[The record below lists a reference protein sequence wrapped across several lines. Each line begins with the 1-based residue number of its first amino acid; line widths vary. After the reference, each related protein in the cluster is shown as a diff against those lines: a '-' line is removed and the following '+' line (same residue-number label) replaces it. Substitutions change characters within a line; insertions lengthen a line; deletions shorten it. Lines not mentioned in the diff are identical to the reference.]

1 MLANFTRYLTY
12 RPANNVK
19 RTIAYLIDTLPIQMG
34 LYLVS
39 HAFFGISPIVDPTSP
54 PSVQAE
60 ALQARFLIGFGT
72 LGIWILYCILAE
84 LSPLRGTYG
93 KVAMGILVRPVKGTK
108 LSFGQVLG
116 RNAAKAISFLPC
128 CLGFFFAYFTNGNR
142 AWHDSLSGTAV
153 SDHR

>member
-1 MLANFTRYLTY
+1 MLANFMRYLTY

-39 HAFFGISPIVDPTSP
+39 HAFFGVSPIVDPTSP
-54 PSVQAE
+54 PSVQAD

-93 KVAMGILVRPVKGTK
+93 KVAMGIRVRPVKGTK

-116 RNAAKAISFLPC
+116 RNAAKVISVLPC
-128 CLGFFFAYFTNGNR
+128 CLGFVFAYFTNGNR

>member
-1 MLANFTRYLTY
+1 MLANFMRYLTY

-39 HAFFGISPIVDPTSP
+39 HAFFGVSPIVDPTSP
-54 PSVQAE
+54 PSVQAD

-93 KVAMGILVRPVKGTK
+93 KVAMGIRVRPVKGTK

-116 RNAAKAISFLPC
+116 RNAAKVISFLPC

-153 SDHR
+153 CDHR

>member
-1 MLANFTRYLTY
+1 MRYLTY

-19 RTIAYLIDTLPIQMG
+19 RTIAYLIDTIPIQLG
-34 LYLVS
+34 LYLLS
-39 HAFFGISPIVDPTSP
+39 HAYFGVSPILDPTAP
-54 PSVQAE
+54 PDVQA
-60 ALQARFLIGFGT
+60 ASLQARFLIGFGT
-72 LGIWILYCILAE
+72 LGIWILYCILGE

-93 KVAMGILVRPVKGTK
+93 KVAMGIRVRPVQGTK

-116 RNAAKAISFLPC
+116 RNAAKVLSFAPC